1 MAVIFQQW
9 QPVRGRW
16 RLEAGGGFPSNG
28 GEGVPMAVGGGY
40 FRCHTTGQ
48 KKPPTFYS
56 RWSFV
61 KSLLIWK
68 VALASQNQFCGD
80 FTRDTMGEN
89 LQTKVGSQITLGNSY
104 QILPRFFLM
113 FSAIV
118 DEAWFQLSIPLQR
131 CIRLPFQTQRLR

>member
-1 MAVIFQQW
+1 M
-9 QPVRGRW
+9 
-16 RLEAGGGFPSNG
+16 AGG
-28 GEGVPMAVGGGY
+28 VGY

-56 RWSFV
+56 RWSFG

-68 VALASQNQFCGD
+68 VALTSQNQFCGD
-80 FTRDTMGEN
+80 FAGDTMGEN
-89 LQTKVGSQITLGNSY
+89 LQTKVGSQITLGNSS

-118 DEAWFQLSIPLQR
+118 AR
-131 CIRLPFQTQRLR
+131 CSSVSCLGLMLGFFPSRKS